1 MYTYKAIDLNI
12 TKEDISLITD
22 QVKSVS
28 SDKWFF
34 DEYRNCEILTLL
46 GKDFEW
52 SESGKICSHFIKV
65 YNEKIKPI

>member
-28 SDKWFF
+28 SDEWFF
-34 DEYRNCEILTLL
+34 DE
-46 GKDFEW
+46 
-52 SESGKICSHFIKV
+52 HF
-65 YNEKIKPI
+65 